1 MRRVMGSEM
10 KHKEIKTMKKI
21 LIVLLAALLALVAVA
36 CKANEQPKAAENEEP
51 KAAAQEA
58 AVNEE
63 IKAAEE
69 NEMTNEPLAGGW
81 TPAEDFGDITVER
94 RTVFDKGMAVISSIH
109 TPLAYLGSQVVA
121 GTNHCFLSKGS
132 NWLELVYLYEDLRGN
147 VQLMNIAQLPIVPQA
162 DGTLTVPEAGLS
174 GGWYY
179 AEDPAF
185 TDEDEAKLEAALQSQ
200 VGASYT
206 IVAYV
211 GEQVVAGLNRC
222 LLCQVKPVVPNAQPH
237 YALAYVYTDLE
248 GNSSLSQVIDLD
260 VGAYCTYGA

>member
-1 MRRVMGSEM
+1 
-10 KHKEIKTMKKI
+10 MKKI
-21 LIVLLAALLALVAVA
+21 LIVLLAALLALAAVA

-81 TPAEDFGDITVER
+81 TPAEDFSVTDER
-94 RTVFDKGMAVISSIH
+94 RAVFDTGMAVISSIH

-132 NWLELVYLYEDLRGN
+132 NWLELVYLYEDLQGN

-162 DGTLTVPEAGLS
+162 DGTVTVPAAGLM
-174 GGWYY
+174 GGWAYV
-179 AEDPAF
+179 EDPAF
-185 TDEDEAKLEAALQSQ
+185 TDEDEAKLEAALQNQ
-200 VGASYT
+200 VGASYA
-206 IVAYV
+206 IVAYL

-222 LLCQVKPVVPNAQPH
+222 LLVQVTPVVPNARPH
-237 YALAYVYTDLE
+237 YALAYVYTDLQ
-248 GNSSLSQVIDLD
+248 GNSSLTQVIDLD
-260 VGAYCTYGA
+260 IGALCTYGA